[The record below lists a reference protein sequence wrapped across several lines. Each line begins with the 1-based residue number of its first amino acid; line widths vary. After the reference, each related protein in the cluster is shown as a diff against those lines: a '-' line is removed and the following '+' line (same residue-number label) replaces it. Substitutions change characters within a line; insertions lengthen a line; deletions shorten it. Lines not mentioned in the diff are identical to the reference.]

1 MLTKLHP
8 QPSANHQEQFVFLLV
23 VVPDELALELHQLHV
38 RIVHLAGNLRRPVLG
53 KLRQLLRHIYDFHLP
68 SSGMSFDRIEI
79 DSVRRSITFAL
90 SLLGLFDS
98 LYLLWVYA
106 SPAHPMV
113 CLGGGC
119 DQVRA
124 SRFAHIAGVPTPL
137 FGVVMYGFLALL
149 IFAEPLVAPA
159 SGALLRRAVSV
170 IAALGVIASAALTA
184 IEAFIIHAW
193 CVWCVV
199 QALAVTIIFILSLT
213 LLGSRFDDRAR
224 SRAAFWRHA
233 LVLVLAIVVGSRAFT
248 WLQSHEEAPVEAAA
262 PSATDVASRL
272 VRPDSHSTGNP
283 QASVT
288 LVEFGDL
295 QCPSCAAAEP
305 EMRELRRLY
314 HDRVRF
320 VFRQFP
326 LEQVHVYALKA
337 AEASECAARQGKFWE
352 SVERFYSANG
362 DLQDESLLRYAAELG
377 LDTAKFQ
384 SCLGSGATLAVI
396 QRDREDGHALGVR
409 GTPTFFL
416 ANQRMVGAPEMAQFQ
431 QMLNQALASSS
442 ASAQIPAAPAPASA
456 TTQRGSS
463 SKPAQEQAAS
473 SSPGNAAFGAAS
485 NPFLNVAGNST
496 DCSEDAPQ
504 GPEPAMIHTAEA
516 AKLYHGGAVF
526 VDVRSSDD
534 FRASRIPGAVNI
546 PLLEAQRRSTEL
558 PRDKTIVLY
567 EGGSGGSNDVCAA
580 SRAVGRVLL
589 GHGYNKVVVY
599 RDGLTGWQK
608 QSLPI
613 AR

>member
-1 MLTKLHP
+1 M
-8 QPSANHQEQFVFLLV
+8 
-23 VVPDELALELHQLHV
+23 
-38 RIVHLAGNLRRPVLG
+38 
-53 KLRQLLRHIYDFHLP
+53 
-68 SSGMSFDRIEI
+68 
-79 DSVRRSITFAL
+79 RRSITFAL

-137 FGVVMYGFLALL
+137 FGVVMYGVLALL

-159 SGALLRRAVSV
+159 SGALLRRAVAV

-184 IEAFIIHAW
+184 IEAFIVHAW

-199 QALAVTIIFILSLT
+199 QAIAVTIIFIVSLT

-248 WLQSHEEAPVEAAA
+248 WLQHREEAPVEAAA
-262 PSATDVASRL
+262 PSAADVASRL

-283 QASVT
+283 QAPVT

-295 QCPSCAAAEP
+295 QCPSCVAAEP

-314 HDRVRF
+314 RDRVRF

-326 LEQVHVYALKA
+326 LEAVHVYALKA
-337 AEASECAARQGKFWE
+337 AEASECAAQQGKFWQALD
-352 SVERFYSANG
+352 RFYSANG
-362 DLQDESLLRYAAELG
+362 DLKDESLVRYAGELG
-377 LDTAKFQ
+377 LDTTKFS
-384 SCLGSGATLAVI
+384 SCLASGATKAVI

-416 ANQRMVGAPEMAQFQ
+416 ANQRIVGAPEMPQFQ

-442 ASAQIPAAPAPASA
+442 ASAQVPAAPAATPRQAS
-456 TTQRGSS
+456 T
-463 SKPAQEQAAS
+463 KPAEKTAAS

-496 DCSEDAPQ
+496 DCSEDAPH

-516 AKLYHGGAVF
+516 EKLFHSGAVF
-526 VDVRSSDD
+526 VDVRSADD
-534 FRASRIPGAVNI
+534 FRAFRIPGAVNI
-546 PLLEAQRRSTEL
+546 PLLEAQRRATEL

-567 EGGSGGSNDVCAA
+567 EGGSGGGADVCAA

-599 RDGLTGWQK
+599 RDGLAGWQK
-608 QSLPI
+608 QSLPT

>member
-1 MLTKLHP
+1 M
-8 QPSANHQEQFVFLLV
+8 
-23 VVPDELALELHQLHV
+23 
-38 RIVHLAGNLRRPVLG
+38 
-53 KLRQLLRHIYDFHLP
+53 
-68 SSGMSFDRIEI
+68 
-79 DSVRRSITFAL
+79 RRSVTFAL

-124 SRFAHIAGVPTPL
+124 SRFARLAGVPTPL
-137 FGVVMYGFLALL
+137 FGVVMYGVLALL
-149 IFAEPLVAPA
+149 IFAEPLVAPLT
-159 SGALLRRAVSV
+159 GALLRRAVAA

-184 IEAFIIHAW
+184 IEAFILHAW

-199 QALAVTIIFILSLT
+199 QAIAVTIVFIVSLT

-233 LVLVLAIVVGSRAFT
+233 LVLVLAIVVGARAFA
-248 WLQSHEEAPVEAAA
+248 WLQSREQAPLEAAA
-262 PSATDVASRL
+262 PSSADVASRL

-283 QASVT
+283 QAPVT

-295 QCPSCAAAEP
+295 QCPSCVASEP
-305 EMRELRRLY
+305 EIRELRRLY
-314 HDRVRF
+314 RDRVRF

-326 LEQVHVYALKA
+326 LESVHVYALKA
-337 AEASECAARQGKFWE
+337 AQASECAALQGKFWE
-352 SVERFYSANG
+352 SVDRFYSANG
-362 DLQDESLLRYAAELG
+362 DLKDESLLRYAGELG
-377 LDTAKFQ
+377 LDTAMFQ

-396 QRDREDGHALGVR
+396 ERDREDGRALGVR

-416 ANQRMVGAPEMAQFQ
+416 ANQRIVGAPEMPQFQ

-442 ASAQIPAAPAPASA
+442 ASAQIPSAPAPVPDPRQAS
-456 TTQRGSS
+456 T
-463 SKPAQEQAAS
+463 KPAGKTAAS
-473 SSPGNAAFGAAS
+473 SAPGSAAFGAAS

-504 GPEPAMIHTAEA
+504 GPEPPMIHTAEA
-516 AKLYHGGAVF
+516 EKLFHGGAVF
-526 VDVRSSDD
+526 VDVRSADD
-534 FRASRIPGAVNI
+534 FRASRIQGAVNI
-546 PLLEAQRRSTEL
+546 PLLEAQRRATEL

-589 GHGYNKVVVY
+589 GHGYNHVVIY
-599 RDGLTGWQK
+599 RDGLAGWQK
-608 QSLPI
+608 QALPT

>member
-1 MLTKLHP
+1 M
-8 QPSANHQEQFVFLLV
+8 
-23 VVPDELALELHQLHV
+23 
-38 RIVHLAGNLRRPVLG
+38 
-53 KLRQLLRHIYDFHLP
+53 
-68 SSGMSFDRIEI
+68 
-79 DSVRRSITFAL
+79 RRSLTFAL

-98 LYLLWVYA
+98 LYLFWVYA
-106 SPAHPMV
+106 SPSHPMV

-137 FGVVMYGFLALL
+137 FGVVMYGVLALL

-184 IEAFIIHAW
+184 IEAFVIHAW

-199 QALAVTIIFILSLT
+199 QAIAVTFIFILSLT

-233 LVLVLAIVVGSRAFT
+233 LVLVLAIVVGSRAFA
-248 WLQSHEEAPVEAAA
+248 WLQSQHEAPVEAAA
-262 PSATDVASRL
+262 PTAAELASRL

-283 QASVT
+283 QAPVT

-314 HDRVRF
+314 RDRVRF

-326 LEQVHVYALKA
+326 LEAVHVYALKA
-337 AEASECAARQGKFWE
+337 AEASECAAQQGKFWE
-352 SVERFYSANG
+352 SLDRFYSANG
-362 DLQDESLLRYAAELG
+362 DLKDESLVRYAGEVG

-384 SCLGSGATLAVI
+384 SCLGSGATLALI
-396 QRDREDGHALGVR
+396 QRDREDGLALGVR

-431 QMLNQALASSS
+431 QMLNQALAQQSQV
-442 ASAQIPAAPAPASA
+442 ASRESRVA
-456 TTQRGSS
+456 GSDS
-463 SKPAQEQAAS
+463 RVPSPNSKT
-473 SSPGNAAFGAAS
+473 NAATLGTHDSGLGTSS
-485 NPFLNVAGNST
+485 NPFLNVAGNSI

-526 VDVRSSDD
+526 VDVRSADD
-534 FRASRIPGAVNI
+534 FRASRISGAVNI
-546 PLLEAQRRSTEL
+546 PLLEAQRRATEL

-567 EGGSGGSNDVCAA
+567 EGGSGGGNDVCAA

-599 RDGLTGWQK
+599 RDGLIAWQK
-608 QSLPI
+608 QSLPTE
-613 AR
+613 R

>member
-1 MLTKLHP
+1 M
-8 QPSANHQEQFVFLLV
+8 
-23 VVPDELALELHQLHV
+23 
-38 RIVHLAGNLRRPVLG
+38 
-53 KLRQLLRHIYDFHLP
+53 
-68 SSGMSFDRIEI
+68 
-79 DSVRRSITFAL
+79 RRSITFAL

-106 SPAHPMV
+106 SPSHPMV

-124 SRFAHIAGVPTPL
+124 SRFAHVAGVPTPL
-137 FGVVMYGFLALL
+137 FGVVMYGVLALL

-159 SGALLRRAVSV
+159 SGALVRRAVAV

-199 QALAVTIIFILSLT
+199 QAIAVTIIFILSLT

-248 WLQSHEEAPVEAAA
+248 WLQHREEAPVEAAA
-262 PSATDVASRL
+262 PSSADVASRL

-283 QASVT
+283 QAPVT

-295 QCPSCAAAEP
+295 QCPSCVAAEP

-314 HDRVRF
+314 RDRVRF

-326 LEQVHVYALKA
+326 LDQVHVYALKA

-352 SVERFYSANG
+352 SLDRFYSANG
-362 DLQDESLLRYAAELG
+362 DLKEESLVRFAGELG
-377 LDTAKFQ
+377 LDTAMFQ
-384 SCLGSGATLAVI
+384 SCLGSDATLAVI

-416 ANQRMVGAPEMAQFQ
+416 ANQRFVGAPEMAQFR
-431 QMLNQALASSS
+431 QMLDQALASSS
-442 ASAQIPAAPAPASA
+442 GQVPAASAQVLAAPAPAPRQAS
-456 TTQRGSS
+456 T
-463 SKPAQEQAAS
+463 KPAEKTAAS
-473 SSPGNAAFGAAS
+473 SAPGNAAFGGAS

-504 GPEPAMIHTAEA
+504 GPEPAMIHTVEA

-526 VDVRSSDD
+526 VDVRSADD
-534 FRASRIPGAVNI
+534 FRAARISGAVNI

-558 PRDKTIVLY
+558 PHDKTIVLY
-567 EGGSGGSNDVCAA
+567 EGGSGGGNDVCAA

-589 GHGYNKVVVY
+589 GHGYTKVVVY
-599 RDGLTGWQK
+599 RDGLAAWQK

-613 AR
+613 DR

>member
-1 MLTKLHP
+1 
-8 QPSANHQEQFVFLLV
+8 
-23 VVPDELALELHQLHV
+23 
-38 RIVHLAGNLRRPVLG
+38 
-53 KLRQLLRHIYDFHLP
+53 
-68 SSGMSFDRIEI
+68 
-79 DSVRRSITFAL
+79 VRRSITFAL
-90 SLLGLFDS
+90 TLLGLFDS

-106 SPAHPMV
+106 SPSQPMV

-137 FGVVMYGFLALL
+137 YGVVMYVTLALL

-159 SGALLRRAVSV
+159 TGALLRRAVSV
-170 IAALGVIASAALTA
+170 IAALGVVASAALTA

-193 CVWCVV
+193 CTWCVL
-199 QALAVTIIFILSLT
+199 QSIAVTIIFIVSLT

-248 WLQSHEEAPVEAAA
+248 WLQSREQAPVEAAA
-262 PSATDVASRL
+262 PSAPDVASRL

-283 QASVT
+283 QAPVT

-295 QCPSCAAAEP
+295 QCPSCVAAEP

-314 HDRVRF
+314 RNRVRF

-326 LEQVHVYALKA
+326 LENVHAYALKA
-337 AEASECAARQGKFWE
+337 AEASECAAQQGKFWQ
-352 SVERFYSANG
+352 SLERFYSANG
-362 DLQDESLLRYAAELG
+362 DLKDESLLRYAAELG
-377 LDTAKFQ
+377 LDAAMFK
-384 SCLGSGATLAVI
+384 SCLGSGATRAVI
-396 QRDREDGHALGVR
+396 QRDREDGRALGVR

-416 ANQRMVGAPEMAQFQ
+416 ANQRIVGAPEMPQFQ

-442 ASAQIPAAPAPASA
+442 ASAQVSAAPAPATA
-456 TTQRGSS
+456 PRGSS
-463 SKPAQEQAAS
+463 SKPAQQQQA
-473 SSPGNAAFGAAS
+473 SPSLGTFGAPS
-485 NPFLNVAGNST
+485 NPFLNVAGSST

-504 GPEPAMIHTAEA
+504 GPEPEMIHTAEA
-516 AKLYHGGAVF
+516 EKLFHSGAVF

-534 FRASRIPGAVNI
+534 FRAARIPGAVNI
-546 PLLEAQRRSTEL
+546 PLLEAQRRATEL

-567 EGGSGGSNDVCAA
+567 EAGGGGGNDVCAA

-608 QSLPI
+608 QSLPMD
-613 AR
+613 R

>member
-1 MLTKLHP
+1 M
-8 QPSANHQEQFVFLLV
+8 
-23 VVPDELALELHQLHV
+23 
-38 RIVHLAGNLRRPVLG
+38 
-53 KLRQLLRHIYDFHLP
+53 
-68 SSGMSFDRIEI
+68 
-79 DSVRRSITFAL
+79 RRSITFAL
-90 SLLGLFDS
+90 TLLGLFDS

-106 SPAHPMV
+106 SPSQPMV

-137 FGVVMYGFLALL
+137 YGVVMYVTLALL

-159 SGALLRRAVSV
+159 TGALLRRAVSV
-170 IAALGVIASAALTA
+170 IAALGVVASAALTA

-193 CVWCVV
+193 CTWCVL
-199 QALAVTIIFILSLT
+199 QSIAVTIIFIVSLT
-213 LLGSRFDDRAR
+213 LLGARFDDRAR

-248 WLQSHEEAPVEAAA
+248 WLQSREQAPVEAAA
-262 PSATDVASRL
+262 PSAPDVASRL

-283 QASVT
+283 QAPVT

-295 QCPSCAAAEP
+295 QCPSCVAAEP

-314 HDRVRF
+314 RNRVRF

-326 LEQVHVYALKA
+326 LESVHVYALKA
-337 AEASECAARQGKFWE
+337 AEASECAAQQGKFWQ
-352 SVERFYSANG
+352 SLERFYSANG
-362 DLQDESLLRYAAELG
+362 DLKDESLLRYAAELG
-377 LDTAKFQ
+377 LDTAMFQ
-384 SCLGSGATLAVI
+384 SCLGSGATRAVI
-396 QRDREDGHALGVR
+396 QRDREDGRALGVR

-416 ANQRMVGAPEMAQFQ
+416 ANQRIIGAPEMPQFQ
-431 QMLNQALASSS
+431 QMLNQAIASSS
-442 ASAQIPAAPAPASA
+442 ASKQVSAAPAPSTAP
-456 TTQRGSS
+456 RGSS

-473 SSPGNAAFGAAS
+473 SSLGAFGAAS
-485 NPFLNVAGNST
+485 NPFLNVAGSST

-516 AKLYHGGAVF
+516 EKLFHSGAVF
-526 VDVRSSDD
+526 VDVRSAGD
-534 FRASRIPGAVNI
+534 FRAARIPGAVNI
-546 PLLEAQRRSTEL
+546 PLLEAQRRATEL

-567 EGGSGGSNDVCAA
+567 EGGSGGGNDVCAA

-608 QSLPI
+608 QSLPMD
-613 AR
+613 R

>member
-1 MLTKLHP
+1 
-8 QPSANHQEQFVFLLV
+8 
-23 VVPDELALELHQLHV
+23 
-38 RIVHLAGNLRRPVLG
+38 
-53 KLRQLLRHIYDFHLP
+53 
-68 SSGMSFDRIEI
+68 
-79 DSVRRSITFAL
+79 VRRSITFAL

-98 LYLLWVYA
+98 YYLLWVYA

-124 SRFAHIAGVPTPL
+124 SRFARIAGVPTPL
-137 FGVVMYGFLALL
+137 YGVLMYGVLALL

-199 QALAVTIIFILSLT
+199 QAIAVTLIFILSLT

-233 LVLVLAIVVGSRAFT
+233 LVLVLAIVVGARAFT
-248 WLQSHEEAPVEAAA
+248 WLQRREQAPVEAAA
-262 PSATDVASRL
+262 PSAADVASRL

-283 QASVT
+283 QAPVT

-295 QCPSCAAAEP
+295 QCPSCVAAEP

-314 HDRVRF
+314 RDRVRF

-326 LEQVHVYALKA
+326 LEEVHVYALKA
-337 AEASECAARQGKFWE
+337 AEASECAAQQGKFWE

-362 DLQDESLLRYAAELG
+362 DLQDESLVRYAAELG
-377 LDTAKFQ
+377 LDTAKFK
-384 SCLGSGATLAVI
+384 SCLSGGATRAVI
-396 QRDREDGHALGVR
+396 QRDREDGRALGVR

-416 ANQRMVGAPEMAQFQ
+416 ANQRIVGAPEMAQFQ

-442 ASAQIPAAPAPASA
+442 ASAQVSSAPAPAP
-456 TTQRGSS
+456 RGSS

-473 SSPGNAAFGAAS
+473 SSLGNAVIGAAS

-496 DCSEDAPQ
+496 DCTEDAPR
-504 GPEPAMIHTAEA
+504 GPEPPMIHTAEA
-516 AKLYHGGAVF
+516 EKLFHSGAVF
-526 VDVRSSDD
+526 VDVRSADD

-558 PRDKTIVLY
+558 PRDETIVLY
-567 EGGSGGSNDVCAA
+567 EGGSGGGNDVCAA

-589 GHGYNKVVVY
+589 GHGYSKVVVY
-599 RDGLTGWQK
+599 RDGLAGWQK
-608 QSLPI
+608 QALPT

>member
-1 MLTKLHP
+1 M
-8 QPSANHQEQFVFLLV
+8 
-23 VVPDELALELHQLHV
+23 
-38 RIVHLAGNLRRPVLG
+38 
-53 KLRQLLRHIYDFHLP
+53 
-68 SSGMSFDRIEI
+68 
-79 DSVRRSITFAL
+79 RRSITFAL

-137 FGVVMYGFLALL
+137 YGVVMYGILALL

-159 SGALLRRAVSV
+159 SGALLRRAVAV

-184 IEAFIIHAW
+184 IEAFIIRAW

-199 QALAVTIIFILSLT
+199 QAVAVTLIFILSLT

-248 WLQSHEEAPVEAAA
+248 WLQSREQVPVEAAA
-262 PSATDVASRL
+262 PTAADVASRL

-283 QASVT
+283 QAPVT
-288 LVEFGDL
+288 LVEFADL
-295 QCPSCAAAEP
+295 QCPSCVAAEP

-326 LEQVHVYALKA
+326 LESIHVYALKA
-337 AEASECAARQGKFWE
+337 AEASECAAQQGKFWQ
-352 SVERFYSANG
+352 SMDRLYSANG
-362 DLQDESLLRYAAELG
+362 DLKDESLLRYAGELG
-377 LDTAKFQ
+377 LDTAMFQ

-416 ANQRMVGAPEMAQFQ
+416 ANQRIVGAPEMARFQ

-442 ASAQIPAAPAPASA
+442 ASAQIPAASAPAPL
-456 TTQRGSS
+456 GGS
-463 SKPAQEQAAS
+463 SKPAQQQQAS
-473 SSPGNAAFGAAS
+473 SSLGAFGAAS

-496 DCSEDAPQ
+496 DCSEDASR
-504 GPEPAMIHTAEA
+504 GPEPPMIHTAEA
-516 AKLYHGGAVF
+516 EKLFHSGAVF
-526 VDVRSSDD
+526 VDVRSADD
-534 FRASRIPGAVNI
+534 FRASHISGAVNI

-567 EGGSGGSNDVCAA
+567 EGGTGGSADACAA

-589 GHGYNKVVVY
+589 SRGYNKVVVY
-599 RDGLTGWQK
+599 QDGLSGWQK

-613 AR
+613 GH

>member
-1 MLTKLHP
+1 
-8 QPSANHQEQFVFLLV
+8 
-23 VVPDELALELHQLHV
+23 
-38 RIVHLAGNLRRPVLG
+38 
-53 KLRQLLRHIYDFHLP
+53 
-68 SSGMSFDRIEI
+68 
-79 DSVRRSITFAL
+79 VRRSITFAL

-124 SRFAHIAGVPTPL
+124 SRFAHIAGIPTPL
-137 FGVVMYGFLALL
+137 FGVVMYVVLALL

-159 SGALLRRAVSV
+159 SGALLRRAVAV

-199 QALAVTIIFILSLT
+199 QAIAVTIICIVSLT

-233 LVLVLAIVVGSRAFT
+233 LVLVLAIAVGSRAFT
-248 WLQSHEEAPVEAAA
+248 WLQSREAAPVEAAA
-262 PSATDVASRL
+262 PSASDVASRL

-283 QASVT
+283 LAPVT

-295 QCPSCAAAEP
+295 QCPSCVAAEP

-314 HDRVRF
+314 RDRVRF

-326 LEQVHVYALKA
+326 LEQVHVYALRA
-337 AEASECAARQGKFWE
+337 AEASECAAQQGKFWE
-352 SVERFYSANG
+352 SLDRFYSANG
-362 DLQDESLLRYAAELG
+362 DLKDESLVRYAGEIG
-377 LDTAKFQ
+377 LDTTKFS
-384 SCLGSGATLAVI
+384 SCLASGATKATI

-431 QMLNQALASSS
+431 LMLNQALASLS
-442 ASAQIPAAPAPASA
+442 ASAPAPAP
-456 TTQRGSS
+456 RGSS
-463 SKPAQEQAAS
+463 SKPAQQQAAPS
-473 SSPGNAAFGAAS
+473 AAGNAAFAAAS
-485 NPFLNVAGNST
+485 NPFLNVAGSST

-504 GPEPAMIHTAEA
+504 GPEPAIIHTAEA
-516 AKLYHGGAVF
+516 EKLFHGGAVF
-526 VDVRSSDD
+526 VDVRSADD
-534 FRASRIPGAVNI
+534 FRAARIPGAINI
-546 PLLEAQRRSTEL
+546 PLLEAQRRATEL

-567 EGGSGGSNDVCAA
+567 EGGSGGGNDVCAA

-599 RDGLTGWQK
+599 RDGLAGWQE
-608 QSLPI
+608 QALPT

>member
-1 MLTKLHP
+1 M
-8 QPSANHQEQFVFLLV
+8 
-23 VVPDELALELHQLHV
+23 
-38 RIVHLAGNLRRPVLG
+38 
-53 KLRQLLRHIYDFHLP
+53 
-68 SSGMSFDRIEI
+68 
-79 DSVRRSITFAL
+79 RRSITFAL

-106 SPAHPMV
+106 SPSHPMV

-124 SRFAHIAGVPTPL
+124 SRFSHIAGVPTPL
-137 FGVVMYGFLALL
+137 FGVVMYGVLALL

-159 SGALLRRAVSV
+159 SGALLRRAVAV

-184 IEAFIIHAW
+184 IETFIIHAG
-193 CVWCVV
+193 CVWCVL
-199 QALAVTIIFILSLT
+199 QAIAVTIIFIVSLT
-213 LLGSRFDDRAR
+213 LWGSRFDDRAR

-233 LVLVLAIVVGSRAFT
+233 LVLVLAIVVGARAFT
-248 WLQSHEEAPVEAAA
+248 WLERRDAAPVEAAA
-262 PSATDVASRL
+262 PSEADVASRL

-283 QASVT
+283 QATVT

-295 QCPSCAAAEP
+295 QCPSCVAAEP

-314 HDRVRF
+314 RDRVRF

-326 LEQVHVYALKA
+326 LEQVHAYALKA
-337 AEASECAARQGKFWE
+337 AEASECAARQGKFWQ
-352 SVERFYSANG
+352 SLDRFYSANG
-362 DLQDESLLRYAAELG
+362 DLKDESLVRYAGELG
-377 LDTAKFQ
+377 LDTAMFQ
-384 SCLGSGATLAVI
+384 SCLGSGAALAVI

-416 ANQRMVGAPEMAQFQ
+416 ANQRIVGAPEMAEFQ
-431 QMLNQALASSS
+431 RMLNQALASSS
-442 ASAQIPAAPAPASA
+442 ASAQVSAAPAPAPAPRQASP
-456 TTQRGSS
+456 
-463 SKPAQEQAAS
+463 KPAEKTAAS
-473 SSPGNAAFGAAS
+473 SAPGNAAFGAAS

-504 GPEPAMIHTAEA
+504 EPEPAMIHTAEA
-516 AKLYHGGAVF
+516 EKLFHGGAVF

-546 PLLEAQRRSTEL
+546 PLLEARRRATEL
-558 PRDKTIVLY
+558 PRGKTIVLY
-567 EGGSGGSNDVCAA
+567 EGETGGSADICAA

-608 QSLPI
+608 QALPVDH
-613 AR
+613 

>member
-1 MLTKLHP
+1 M
-8 QPSANHQEQFVFLLV
+8 
-23 VVPDELALELHQLHV
+23 
-38 RIVHLAGNLRRPVLG
+38 
-53 KLRQLLRHIYDFHLP
+53 
-68 SSGMSFDRIEI
+68 
-79 DSVRRSITFAL
+79 RRSITFAL

-106 SPAHPMV
+106 SPSHPMV

-137 FGVVMYGFLALL
+137 FGVVMYGVFALL

-159 SGALLRRAVSV
+159 TGALLRRAVSV

-193 CVWCVV
+193 CVWCVL
-199 QALAVTIIFILSLT
+199 QAIAVAIIFILSLT
-213 LLGSRFDDRAR
+213 LLSSRFDDRAR
-224 SRAAFWRHA
+224 SRAAFLRHA
-233 LVLVLAIVVGSRAFT
+233 LVLVLAIVVGARAFT
-248 WLQSHEEAPVEAAA
+248 WLQRQEEAPVEAAA
-262 PSATDVASRL
+262 PSASDVASRL

-283 QASVT
+283 QAPVT

-295 QCPSCAAAEP
+295 QCPSCIAAEP

-314 HDRVRF
+314 RDRVRF

-326 LEQVHVYALKA
+326 LEEVHVYALKA
-337 AEASECAARQGKFWE
+337 AEASECAAQQGKFWQ
-352 SVERFYSANG
+352 SLDRFYSANG
-362 DLQDESLLRYAAELG
+362 DLKDESLLRYAAELG
-377 LDTAKFQ
+377 LDTTAFQ

-396 QRDREDGHALGVR
+396 QRDREDGRALGVR

-416 ANQRMVGAPEMAQFQ
+416 ANQRFIGAPEMAQFQ

-442 ASAQIPAAPAPASA
+442 GSAQIPSSSAQVPAAPAPAPAPRQAS
-456 TTQRGSS
+456 T
-463 SKPAQEQAAS
+463 KPAEKQAAS
-473 SSPGNAAFGAAS
+473 SAPGNAAFAAAS

-516 AKLYHGGAVF
+516 EKLFHGGAVF

-599 RDGLTGWQK
+599 RDGLAAWQK
-608 QSLPI
+608 QSLPT

>member
-1 MLTKLHP
+1 M
-8 QPSANHQEQFVFLLV
+8 
-23 VVPDELALELHQLHV
+23 
-38 RIVHLAGNLRRPVLG
+38 
-53 KLRQLLRHIYDFHLP
+53 
-68 SSGMSFDRIEI
+68 
-79 DSVRRSITFAL
+79 RRSLTFAL

-98 LYLLWVYA
+98 LYLYWVYA
-106 SPAHPMV
+106 SPSHPLV

-137 FGVVMYGFLALL
+137 FGVVMYGVLALL
-149 IFAEPLVAPA
+149 IFAEPMVAPA
-159 SGALLRRAVSV
+159 TGALLRRAVSV

-184 IEAFIIHAW
+184 IEAFVIHAW

-199 QALAVTIIFILSLT
+199 QAIAVTIIFILSLT

-233 LVLVLAIVVGSRAFT
+233 LVLVLAIVIGSRAFT
-248 WLQSHEEAPVEAAA
+248 WLQSQYEAPVEATA
-262 PSATDVASRL
+262 PTATDVASRL

-283 QASVT
+283 QSPVT

-314 HDRVRF
+314 RDRVRF

-326 LEQVHVYALKA
+326 LEAVHVYALKA
-337 AEASECAARQGKFWE
+337 AEASECAAQQGKFWE
-352 SVERFYSANG
+352 SLDRFYSANG
-362 DLQDESLLRYAAELG
+362 DLKDESLVRYAGEVG

-384 SCLGSGATLAVI
+384 SCLGSGATLALI
-396 QRDREDGHALGVR
+396 QRDREDGLALGVR

-442 ASAQIPAAPAPASA
+442 GQVPSASAQVPPVPAPAPPQASA
-456 TTQRGSS
+456 
-463 SKPAQEQAAS
+463 KPAEKTPAS
-473 SSPGNAAFGAAS
+473 SSPGTAALGGGS
-485 NPFLNVAGNST
+485 NPFLNVAGSST
-496 DCSEDAPQ
+496 DCSEDAPK

-516 AKLYHGGAVF
+516 AKLYHRGAVF
-526 VDVRSSDD
+526 VDVRSADD
-534 FRASRIPGAVNI
+534 FRASRISGAVNI
-546 PLLEAQRRSTEL
+546 PLLEAQRRATEL

-567 EGGSGGSNDVCAA
+567 EGGSGGGNDVCAA

-599 RDGLTGWQK
+599 LDGLTGWQK

-613 AR
+613 DH

>member
-1 MLTKLHP
+1 
-8 QPSANHQEQFVFLLV
+8 
-23 VVPDELALELHQLHV
+23 
-38 RIVHLAGNLRRPVLG
+38 
-53 KLRQLLRHIYDFHLP
+53 
-68 SSGMSFDRIEI
+68 
-79 DSVRRSITFAL
+79 VRRSITFAL

-113 CLGGGC
+113 CLGGGGC

-124 SRFAHIAGVPTPL
+124 SRFARIAGVPTPL
-137 FGVVMYGFLALL
+137 FGVVMYGVLALL
-149 IFAEPLVAPA
+149 IFAEPLVEPA
-159 SGALLRRAVSV
+159 IGALLRRAVAV
-170 IAALGVIASAALTA
+170 LAALGVIASAALTA

-193 CVWCVV
+193 CLWCVV
-199 QALAVTIIFILSLT
+199 QAIAVTIIFFVSLT

-248 WLQSHEEAPVEAAA
+248 WLQHREEPPAVAAA
-262 PSATDVASRL
+262 PSAADVASRL
-272 VRPDSHSTGNP
+272 VRPDSHGTGNP
-283 QASVT
+283 QALVT

-314 HDRVRF
+314 RDRVRF

-326 LEQVHVYALKA
+326 LEEVHVYALKA
-337 AEASECAARQGKFWE
+337 AEASECAAQQGKFWE
-352 SVERFYSANG
+352 SVDRFYAANG
-362 DLQDESLLRYAAELG
+362 DLKDESLVRYAGELG

-384 SCLGSGATLAVI
+384 SCLSSGATKATI
-396 QRDREDGHALGVR
+396 QRDREDGRALGVR

-416 ANQRMVGAPEMAQFQ
+416 ANQRIVGAPEMPQFQ

-442 ASAQIPAAPAPASA
+442 LSTQVAAAPAPVPAP
-456 TTQRGSS
+456 RGSS
-463 SKPAQEQAAS
+463 SKPTKQRAAS
-473 SSPGNAAFGAAS
+473 SAPGNAAFGAAS
-485 NPFLNVAGNST
+485 NPFLNVAGNSI
-496 DCSEDAPQ
+496 DCTEDAPQ

-516 AKLYHGGAVF
+516 EKLYHGGALF
-526 VDVRSSDD
+526 VDVRSAGE
-534 FRASRIPGAVNI
+534 FRASRISGAVNI
-546 PLLEAQRRSTEL
+546 PLLEAQRRASEL
-558 PRDKTIVLY
+558 TRDKTIVLY
-567 EGGSGGSNDVCAA
+567 EGGTGGGNDVCAA

-589 GHGYNKVVVY
+589 GRGYNKVFVY
-599 RDGLTGWQK
+599 RDGLAGWQK
-608 QSLPI
+608 QSLPT

>member
-1 MLTKLHP
+1 M
-8 QPSANHQEQFVFLLV
+8 
-23 VVPDELALELHQLHV
+23 
-38 RIVHLAGNLRRPVLG
+38 
-53 KLRQLLRHIYDFHLP
+53 
-68 SSGMSFDRIEI
+68 
-79 DSVRRSITFAL
+79 RRSITFAL

-113 CLGGGC
+113 CVGGGC

-124 SRFAHIAGVPTPL
+124 SRFSHIAGLPTPL
-137 FGVVMYGFLALL
+137 FGVVMYGILALL

-159 SGALLRRAVSV
+159 SGALLRRAVAV

-184 IEAFIIHAW
+184 IEAFSIHAW
-193 CVWCVV
+193 CVWCVL
-199 QALAVTIIFILSLT
+199 QAIAVAIIFIVSLT

-248 WLQSHEEAPVEAAA
+248 WLQSREEAPVEAAA
-262 PSATDVASRL
+262 PSASDVASRL

-283 QASVT
+283 QAPVT
-288 LVEFGDL
+288 LVEFADL
-295 QCPSCAAAEP
+295 QCPSCVAAEP

-314 HDRVRF
+314 RDRVRF

-337 AEASECAARQGKFWE
+337 AEASECAAQQGKFWE
-352 SVERFYSANG
+352 SLDRFYSANG
-362 DLQDESLLRYAAELG
+362 DLKEESLVRYAAELG
-377 LDTAKFQ
+377 LDTTKFS
-384 SCLGSGATLAVI
+384 SCLASGATKATI
-396 QRDREDGHALGVR
+396 QRDREDGLALGVR

-416 ANQRMVGAPEMAQFQ
+416 ANQRIVGAPEMAQFQ

-442 ASAQIPAAPAPASA
+442 ASAQIQPAPAPAPA
-456 TTQRGSS
+456 PRGSS
-463 SKPAQEQAAS
+463 SNPAQQQAAAS
-473 SSPGNAAFGAAS
+473 SSGNAAFGAAS

-516 AKLYHGGAVF
+516 AKLFHGGAVF
-526 VDVRSSDD
+526 VDVRSADD

-567 EGGSGGSNDVCAA
+567 ESGTGGSADVCAA

-599 RDGLTGWQK
+599 RDGLAGWQK
-608 QSLPI
+608 QALPI
-613 AR
+613 DR